1 MARGRARDTQGQGP
15 DDTAV
20 SRAVDA
26 VVLSLFPPAVS
37 VVRLLIF
44 ACGIKINLVV

>member
-1 MARGRARDTQGQGP
+1 MTLRRPARSMP
-15 DDTAV
+15 
-20 SRAVDA
+20 
-26 VVLSLFPPAVS
+26 LSFLSFPQAAVS